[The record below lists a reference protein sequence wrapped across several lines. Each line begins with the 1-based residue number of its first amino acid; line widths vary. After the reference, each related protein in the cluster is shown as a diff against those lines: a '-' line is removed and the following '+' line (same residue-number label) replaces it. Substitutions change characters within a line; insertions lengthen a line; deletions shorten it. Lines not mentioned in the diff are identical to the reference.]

1 MHIGGGPSR
10 GLRRAAGGL
19 AAESRHLHH
28 GEKTPSVRSVRP
40 AGAAPEASRRRG
52 APFHSLS
59 GVCFW
64 PPGLIGFHVCV
75 LFDNRNVLVPFEF
88 VIVPCSG
95 AKDPS
100 STPRAAGDGLRVPG
114 LLTAPHT
121 ASPLGTRPPRGR
133 TGKRGP
139 GSSLSLLPSLY
150 SKNLISSSMCLNL
163 AHS

>member
-10 GLRRAAGGL
+10 GLGRAAGGL

-75 LFDNRNVLVPFEF
+75 LFDNRNVLVSFEF
-88 VIVPCSG
+88 LSLYPAVVRRIRHPLPGRRVMACVSLVCSL
-95 AKDPS
+95 PL
-100 STPRAAGDGLRVPG
+100 TQPLR
-114 LLTAPHT
+114 LE
-121 ASPLGTRPPRGR
+121 RGR
-133 TGKRGP
+133 RGDAP
-139 GSSLSLLPSLY
+139 ESAARGGHFCRYRLFIV
-150 SKNLISSSMCLNL
+150 KI
-163 AHS
+163 